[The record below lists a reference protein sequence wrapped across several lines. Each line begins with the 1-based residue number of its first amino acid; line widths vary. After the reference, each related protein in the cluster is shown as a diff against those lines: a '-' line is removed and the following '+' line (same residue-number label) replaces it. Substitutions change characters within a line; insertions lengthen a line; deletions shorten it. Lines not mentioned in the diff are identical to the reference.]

1 MNDFIENAIF
11 ICGHRKSGT
20 TLLVNLLDGH
30 PELSVYPTD
39 SGFFYMY
46 YPLCK
51 LENFSDDKKIEVMK
65 NKIIGNL
72 EDEFQNLSEEER
84 KKINFEMEKFKDDFI
99 TIAKKTAMTPK
110 DMLSSLALA
119 YKKNFMNLTTEKKWV
134 EKTTSTEIYAIDVFN
149 WFPNAKFIHVIRD
162 PRDNWGSLKS
172 GWKKRYA
179 KFNDSKE
186 RLLQSLIDR
195 GRLGMEMAR
204 WNEKIIGKEKYLV
217 VKYEDL
223 AENPTKIMKKITEF
237 LDIKFD
243 EILLK
248 PTICGQLWVGNNFDG
263 LKFTKVSNVNV
274 DRWKQRIDEE
284 EAKLI
289 EYYFS
294 DIMQH
299 FGYNLEYSLE
309 ERVKAAKE
317 HYKWFNFAQ
326 IYSHTS

>member
-1 MNDFIENAIF
+1 
-11 ICGHRKSGT
+11 
-20 TLLVNLLDGH
+20 
-30 PELSVYPTD
+30 
-39 SGFFYMY
+39 
-46 YPLCK
+46 
-51 LENFSDDKKIEVMK
+51 
-65 NKIIGNL
+65 
-72 EDEFQNLSEEER
+72 
-84 KKINFEMEKFKDDFI
+84 
-99 TIAKKTAMTPK
+99 
-110 DMLSSLALA
+110 
-119 YKKNFMNLTTEKKWV
+119 
-134 EKTTSTEIYAIDVFN
+134 
-149 WFPNAKFIHVIRD
+149 
-162 PRDNWGSLKS
+162 
-172 GWKKRYA
+172 
-179 KFNDSKE
+179 
-186 RLLQSLIDR
+186 
-195 GRLGMEMAR
+195 MAR

-223 AENPTKIMKKITEF
+223 AENPTKIMNEITEF